1 MKATKQQLIEEVKK
15 LEHKYE
21 MLVWYA
27 RKSQQQTDTMEG
39 VRIAAEQV
47 CKDYPEETESLRSP
61 LSGDWQHGFN
71 SGMLAGTRFVLDA
84 LDAGIEEA
92 HEIFPDLNL

>member
-1 MKATKQQLIEEVKK
+1 MKATKKQLIEEVKQ

-27 RKSQQQTDTMEG
+27 RKSEQQIATIEG
-39 VRIAAEQV
+39 VRIAAQGVAE
-47 CKDYPEETESLRSP
+47 DYPEEVASLNSP
-61 LSGDWQHGFN
+61 LFGNWQHGFN

-84 LDAGIEEA
+84 LNDGIDEA
-92 HEIFPDLNL
+92 YEFFPDLNS